1 VILFIPPHKLEP
13 LMWPAFIGTMGT
25 VFGIMAYAVSVNGG
39 SAGNL
44 VAPAIYISSSNR
56 AFRFIQCISTV
67 VGTYGGAADRFGDW
81 TRFAKKKDSHVIG
94 TIVGMPIVI
103 TLCSLLGVLT
113 ASATKAH
120 YGTTYWQP
128 LTYLQYVLKTKYTSG
143 SRAAL
148 FFAGLAIFSHQVFV
162 NATQNNITAG
172 MDLAGGFPRYVS
184 MKRGALILC
193 TLGVLCQPWRFFTQA
208 TVFLSVIGSFGVV
221 TGPTTAILIIDY
233 YFLRKGNWKIP
244 DIFNGGP
251 QSIYWYWRGINFR
264 SIVPYIIAILPSMR
278 KLPLPNYFTPPF
290 LKSETNAILHS
301 GSGREYYGQDEQRS
315 QNLPTELHRRL
326 RYQRNTVPCRQQ
338 ALPTAGNRYQRAV

>member
-1 VILFIPPHKLEP
+1 
-13 LMWPAFIGTMGT
+13 MGT

-44 VAPAIYISSSNR
+44 VSPVVAISSSNR

-67 VGTYGGAADRFGDW
+67 VGTYGGAADRFADW

-94 TIVGMPIVI
+94 TILGMPIVI

-128 LTYLQYVLKTKYTSG
+128 LTYLQFVLKSEYTAG

-148 FFAGLAIFSHQVFV
+148 FFAGMAIFGHQVFV

-172 MDLAGGFPRYVS
+172 MDLAGGFARYVS
-184 MKRGALILC
+184 MKRGSLILC

-233 YFLRKGNWKIP
+233 YVLRKGNWKIP
-244 DIFNGGP
+244 DMFNGGP
-251 QSIYWYWRGINFR
+251 QSIYWYYKGINFR

-278 KLPLPNYFTPPF
+278 KF
-290 LKSETNAILHS
+290 LRLCHPTFQSETNSILRS
-301 GSGREYYGQDEQRS
+301 WSCRERHGQDEFS
-315 QNLPTELHRRL
+315 GQNLPTQLHRRF
-326 RYQRNTVPCRQQ
+326 RYQRHSVLCRQQ
-338 ALPTAGNRYQRAV
+338 DVPTTRNRYQ

>member
-1 VILFIPPHKLEP
+1 
-13 LMWPAFIGTMGT
+13 MWPAFIGTMGT

-44 VAPAIYISSSNR
+44 VSPAVAISSSNR

-67 VGTYGGAADRFGDW
+67 VGTYGGAADRFADW

-94 TIVGMPIVI
+94 TILGMPIVI

-128 LTYLQYVLKTKYTSG
+128 LTYLQFVLKSEYTAG

-148 FFAGLAIFSHQVFV
+148 FFAGMAIFGHQVFV

-184 MKRGALILC
+184 MKRGSLILC
-193 TLGVLCQPWRFFTQA
+193 TLGILCQPWRFFTQA

-233 YFLRKGNWKIP
+233 YVLRKGNWKIP
-244 DIFNGGP
+244 DMFNGGP
-251 QSIYWYWRGINFR
+251 QSIYWYYKGINFR

-278 KLPLPNYFTPPF
+278 KF
-290 LKSETNAILHS
+290 LRLWHPTFQSETNSILHS
-301 GSGREYYGQDEQRS
+301 WSCRERHEQDEFS
-315 QNLPTELHRRL
+315 GQNLSTQLHRRF
-326 RYQRNTVPCRQQ
+326 RYQRNIVLCRQQ
-338 ALPTAGNRYQRAV
+338 DVPTTGNRYQ